1 MRPPVGQIEG
11 KKQAVEQMF
20 DTIAPRY
27 DLLNRVLSLGI
38 DQGWRKRVVAL
49 LSADKPQKILD
60 VATGTADLALASM
73 RLQPEHII
81 GVDIAEGMLEVGRKK
96 IATLDLSDKI
106 TLQRGDSEN
115 LPFEDNRFDAVTV
128 AFGVRNFENLYAGLA
143 EMRRVLRPGGK
154 LVVLEF
160 SKPSHFPIKQLY
172 SFYFRQVLPRVG
184 STVSGVSGPYQYL
197 NESAMAFPD
206 GKDFMVELTKAGYH
220 TVTAEPQTFGIATIY
235 TAIK

>member
-1 MRPPVGQIEG
+1 MRPPVGQVEG

-27 DLLNRVLSLGI
+27 DLLNRVLSMGI

-49 LSADKPQKILD
+49 LREDAPRHILD
-60 VATGTADLALASM
+60 VATGTADLALAAAQ
-73 RLQPEHII
+73 LKPEHIT
-81 GVDIAEGMLEVGRKK
+81 GVDIAEGMLDVGRKK
-96 IATLDLSDKI
+96 IANQGLSQTI
-106 TLQRGDSEN
+106 NLQRGDSES
-115 LPFEDNRFDAVTV
+115 LPFTAESFDAVTV
-128 AFGVRNFENLYAGLA
+128 AFGVRNFENLQAGLS

-160 SKPSHFPIKQLY
+160 SKPNHFPVKQLY
-172 SFYFRQVLPRVG
+172 SFYFRHVLPRIG

-206 GKDFMVELTKAGYH
+206 GAAFVAELVKAGYQKP
-220 TVTAEPQTFGIATIY
+220 TAEPQTFGIATIY